1 MTEIFFCEQW
11 CVLTPDLLICKE
23 QKQRQHQVQPSWLQ
37 LCHPP
42 PTPTDSWLLL
52 DHPTQSCAKLQ
63 ATQDCTW
70 PLSLSTVQGVSAKHC
85 FGRTSSELR
94 AYCIMMYIFWQIL
107 RITNIRTKRSK
118 QMLLIDR
125 AIIIDSPSMTHL
137 DCWHQS
143 KSGTKIWHV
152 YRHANHQPSSA
163 SYSPQPTNSSSGL
176 HRWLILRANKNTQ
189 THFHSHKARKKA
201 KS

>member
-1 MTEIFFCEQW
+1 MWPNAWFADLQRTKAKATPSPTQLTTTMPSSSYSDW
-11 CVLTPDLLICKE
+11 QLTPT
-23 QKQRQHQVQPSWLQ
+23 RPSYAE
-37 LCHPP
+37 LC
-42 PTPTDSWLLL
+42 
-52 DHPTQSCAKLQ
+52 Q
-63 ATQDCTW
+63 ATSYAGLHMAAIAINRSRRFCQT
-70 PLSLSTVQGVSAKHC
+70 LFH
-85 FGRTSSELR
+85 TSSEFR
-94 AYCIMMYIFWQIL
+94 ATYIMMYIFWQIL

-189 THFHSHKARKKA
+189 TQWWTHFHSHKARNKD
-201 KS
+201 KSERSTTPQ